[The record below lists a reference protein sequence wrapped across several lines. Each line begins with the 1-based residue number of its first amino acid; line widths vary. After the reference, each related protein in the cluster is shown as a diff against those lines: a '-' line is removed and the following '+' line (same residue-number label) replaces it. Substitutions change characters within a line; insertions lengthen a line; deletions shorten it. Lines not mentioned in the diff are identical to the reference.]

1 MADTIPAG
9 RATPQTAANVVSAVN
24 YAIAQAI
31 GRMQTATVVRVE
43 KCTRAGEVAEV
54 GFVDVTPMVSQ
65 MDAFSREV
73 PHAVV
78 HNLPYV
84 RVQGG
89 KNAVII
95 DPQPGDLGIA
105 VFASRDISRTKTDRK
120 PAPPASWRSYNWADG
135 MYIGGLLNGVPEQ
148 YVRFHGGGIEILS
161 PRNVT
166 LDAPHIDIKCQT
178 LNVNASSAVNIDTPS
193 VVISGRLDVAG
204 DVTGEGVSL
213 PHHVHPCGDGM
224 TGEPVK

>member
-9 RATPQTAANVVSAVN
+9 RATPQTAANAVSATN
-24 YAIAQAI
+24 YAIAQALN
-31 GRMQTATVVRVE
+31 RMQTATIVRVE

-65 MDAFSREV
+65 MDAFAREV
-73 PHAVV
+73 PHAVI

-84 RVQGG
+84 RMQGG

-105 VFASRDISRTKTDRK
+105 VFASRDISRIKTDRK

-148 YVRFHGGGIEILS
+148 YVRFHGNGIEILS
-161 PRNVT
+161 PKNVT
-166 LDAPHIDIKCQT
+166 LDAPSVEVKCKT
-178 LNVNASSAVNIDTPS
+178 LSVTASNSVTFDTPE
-193 VVISGRLDVAG
+193 VK
-204 DVTGEGVSL
+204 
-213 PHHVHPCGDGM
+213 M
-224 TGEPVK
+224 TGKLTVQQDATAEGISVAHHTHTCPDGGTSQPR

>member
-9 RATPQTAANVVSAVN
+9 RATAQTAANAVSATN
-24 YAIAQAI
+24 YAIAQAL
-31 GRMQTATVVRVE
+31 GKMQTATVVRVE
-43 KCTRAGEVAEV
+43 KCTRAGEAAEV

-73 PHAVV
+73 PHAVI

-84 RVQGG
+84 RMQGG

-95 DPQPGDLGIA
+95 DPRPGDLGIA
-105 VFASRDISRTKTDRK
+105 VFASRDISRVKTDKK
-120 PAPPASWRSYNWADG
+120 PAPPASWRSHNWADG

-161 PRNVT
+161 PQNVT
-166 LDAPHIDIKCQT
+166 LDAPRVNIKCQT

-193 VVISGRLDVAG
+193 VAISGRLDVAG

-213 PHHVHPCGDGM
+213 PHHMHPCGSGT
-224 TGEPVK
+224 TGEPAK

>member
-1 MADTIPAG
+1 MSDTIPAG
-9 RATPQTAANVVSAVN
+9 RATPQTGANTVSATN

-31 GRMQTATVVRVE
+31 GRMQTATIVRVE

-65 MDAFSREV
+65 MDAFAREV
-73 PHAVV
+73 PHAVI

-84 RVQGG
+84 RMQGG

-105 VFASRDISRTKTDRK
+105 VFASRDISRVKTDKK

-135 MYIGGLLNGVPEQ
+135 MYIGGLLNGTPEQ

-161 PRNVT
+161 PQNVT
-166 LDAPHIDIKCQT
+166 LDAPRIDIKCQT
-178 LNVNASSAVNIDTPS
+178 LNVNASSSVTFDTPE
-193 VVISGRLDVAG
+193 VK
-204 DVTGEGVSL
+204 
-213 PHHVHPCGDGM
+213 M
-224 TGEPVK
+224 TGKLTVQQDATAEGISVAHHTHTCPDGGTSQPR

>member
-1 MADTIPAG
+1 MADTVPAG
-9 RATPQTAANVVSAVN
+9 RATPQTAANAVSAAN
-24 YAIAQAI
+24 YAIAQALN
-31 GRMQTATVVRVE
+31 RMQTATIVRVE

-65 MDAFSREV
+65 MDAFAREV
-73 PHAVV
+73 PHAVI

-84 RVQGG
+84 RLQGG

-95 DPQPGDLGIA
+95 DPEPGDLGIA
-105 VFASRDISRTKTDRK
+105 VFASRDISRVKTDKK

-135 MYIGGLLNGVPEQ
+135 MYIGGLLNGTPEQ

-178 LNVNASSAVNIDTPS
+178 LNVNASSSVTFDTPE
-193 VVISGRLDVAG
+193 VK
-204 DVTGEGVSL
+204 
-213 PHHVHPCGDGM
+213 M
-224 TGEPVK
+224 TGKLTVQQDATAEGISVAHHTHTCPDGGTSEPR